1 MTAPGPAEPGV
12 IKVVVVDDHEVVRAG
27 FAGLLATQPDFRVV
41 GTAADGAE
49 AVRVCAAEQPDVVLM
64 DVRMPGMDG
73 IEATGRIVA
82 GQEQRDQRRDQHRDQ
97 HRQQQPSADGPRI
110 LILTTFDLD
119 EHVYDALAAGAS
131 GFLLKDV
138 TAERL
143 FDAVRV
149 VASGEAL
156 LAPTVTRRLIGEFA
170 RMRPKPAAT
179 ATPMAALTPRETEV
193 LRLIAGGMSNPEIA
207 GRLLVSE
214 ETVKTH
220 VSRVLAKL
228 GLRDRTQAVVAA
240 YESGLVVPGTG
251 PAS

>member
-1 MTAPGPAEPGV
+1 M
-12 IKVVVVDDHEVVRAG
+12 IRIVVADDHQVVRSGYA
-27 FAGLLATQPDFRVV
+27 ALLDTQPDFTVA
-41 GTAADGAE
+41 GTACDGAE
-49 AVRVCAAEQPDVVLM
+49 AVRLCRELTPDVVLM

-73 IEATGRIVA
+73 IEATRQVA
-82 GQEQRDQRRDQHRDQ
+82 G
-97 HRQQQPSADGPRI
+97 GPRV

-119 EHVYDALAAGAS
+119 EYVYDALRAGAS

-149 VASGEAL
+149 IAAGDAL

-170 RMRPKPAAT
+170 SMRPKPAPPAFAT
-179 ATPMAALTPRETEV
+179 LTPRETEV
-193 LRLIAGGMSNPEIA
+193 LRLVAEGLSNPEIA
-207 GRLLVSE
+207 ARLVVTE

-220 VSRVLAKL
+220 VSRMLNKL

-240 YESGLVVPGTG
+240 YESGLVVPRGRAGT
-251 PAS
+251 